1 MRKKKSSKKLLF
13 KCIFFVFLCVIII
26 RMCIGTVVVISKK
39 DKFSLKNIFNYGI
52 SDLNEDSGENSYSFE
67 IDDEDGFVYSD
78 TLKIKINILKYSN
91 DNNYN
96 IVCWDNGIEQKN
108 MAISSDYVETELEL
122 NEGKNDILVKIYN
135 NGSLENEYSKCVYY
149 IKPYTHQFLDE
160 LTLKGVG
167 CQFRPTI
174 YETNYKKSINLIT
187 KIGAQVV
194 RCDLKWHTLQAPS
207 GKYIYLDYY
216 DGWINSLKE
225 KNIKIIAPISG
236 MGNFLGSDQQ
246 ISSEEESKKFINFYN
261 FVSDRYNGKL
271 DYVELFNEPNNSA
284 YFNDETINWYVKT
297 AKKISDLRKNN
308 VIAGVAASYMQ
319 DKPKEV
325 SISTYFNKATNAG
338 LTQYNIPFSYH
349 VYDYENKKIQNA
361 SLLNKLNV
369 ISDLFLNDGGFE
381 KKYLTEYGVSTY
393 TTNKITEEQQA
404 EKVVQQSTILD
415 EKNID
420 MSVLYSFIDLTTNKG
435 VRGDNFGLMGNDYT
449 PKKAYYSM
457 KNYYQNTNGAEYI
470 GAISS
475 VADGLEFHVYDKDGV
490 PLAVCWSR
498 DSSKTIEIPYSGFTA
513 YDLYGNE
520 IENTDGKLSITSSP
534 VYLKN
539 VDRSYFY
546 RAISNTAVS
555 AYDEFLTNYSDYL
568 DSSDEMIAVKNEVNK
583 MKKYAEGL
591 ANGGEVSEAEALSKM
606 KEHFAIG
613 DMILKAYKD
622 EKLSCEYV
630 KLSSMLDQLNTIG
643 YAFEDLVT
651 ITAKD
656 VSNANLTA
664 TEKIMNTFDNKASA
678 NVSVEMVYPN
688 KIKAF
693 AKDYYDTSSYING
706 LEEDNPIKN
715 GLIISKGLHA
725 YYLAG
730 WADSFTDCYLETPEI
745 TIQYS
750 NTELTNEDVV
760 VTLESNVPIEMEG
773 SNQYTFTENGSFTF
787 KYTLYGEPKE
797 ITAVVDWIDKDAP
810 VISGIDEREDETE
823 QVTLNVTD
831 ANLDTITV
839 TKDGQD
845 VSFSNGDI
853 LIEKGE
859 YEVVAKDRAGNSSE
873 RSFKIVD
880 YIESNKIYYVS
891 SDGTGDG
898 SSEDLPMNVK
908 DLNKLKLYAGDKI
921 LLKSGEK
928 YSVNI
933 ECKRKGSPD
942 NRVVISNYGEGAL
955 PVINGSLDLVSNLE
969 ISNLKFTNNAESCLV
984 TNYDYCENVKI
995 ENCIFD
1001 NVADSAIYL
1010 NRQVSNFEITNCIFK
1025 NCKNAGITMKNDS
1038 QNLMVNSV
1046 KITNNIFVNLTK
1058 SIDIASEI
1066 ADNTFENVEIGENY
1080 FIVQTSDEAVIK
1092 VGKIVT
1098 DKFEVSVYSNLF
1110 YSFSRAYEVFEDS
1123 LNDIKGHLLCDY
1135 NTFYAYKESKYL
1147 NDISDIK
1154 TLGDEYG
1161 NEVNS
1166 NVTVIDREKYDV
1178 YDCLNTTLKLDDKEQ
1193 ILSNLTEKIDVGNRR
1208 MQVDVVGSPDRIIK
1222 NKVMGLEEMKNSD
1235 IEEITDSSVA
1245 DEVLP
1250 LAGWQKVSIAI
1261 ISIIV
1266 ITGLFSAGKYSKYK
1280 KDTKK
1285 QIRRK

>member
-1 MRKKKSSKKLLF
+1 MIEKTLNGNIEYNDNF
-13 KCIFFVFLCVIII
+13 YNIAFL
-26 RMCIGTVVVISKK
+26 
-39 DKFSLKNIFNYGI
+39 
-52 SDLNEDSGENSYSFE
+52 SGENGNILARRRKGIQYFLKEYDFYCDNEYIYISSTENPSIKLGKIYFAYQMNLVSLPSNTIFENINIMYSGGHGIVNQENDNASNIYIRNCVVENIGGCMQDVKTFTRYGNGIQIWNYGNNIFVSECIMRDIYDSGITIQGNNVKNGFQNVLVCNNVIIRCTYSIEVFCTNKTLGNSYIQIGYVNCLFKNNICVNQGRGYGYFVREPMQGSCETLVWNLLENRTDLEVYNNTYFNSRRLYYVRESSELLDNIDKYHLKFITDYNNYYLNKTTYLFNNLGNYQNLNILDEYDRDQNSKFRLLSNFE
-67 IDDEDGFVYSD
+67 LG
-78 TLKIKINILKYSN
+78 KINNETILSSN
-91 DNNYN
+91 DYN
-96 IVCWDNGIEQKN
+96 EIKAYYDNL
-108 MAISSDYVETELEL
+108 ELEF
-122 NEGKNDILVKIYN
+122 KYTD
-135 NGSLENEYSKCVYY
+135 LENELIEKYEELEKNLTNENVVSGIINLKVMVQNLRDDKIILDQNDVKDLINYHYATVANLGVGNGEGLVFIVKKLNEFVDTYSKL
-149 IKPYTHQFLDE
+149 FE
-160 LTLKGVG
+160 LTGLDSEYDKEEINGRIQKNQTLIEESDDLNTDVTSG
-167 CQFRPTI
+167 LMEIISDYNSNDDEKINEIVTAKLLDVI
-174 YETNYKKSINLIT
+174 ENYMNNIMRN
-187 KIGAQVV
+187 
-194 RCDLKWHTLQAPS
+194 R
-207 GKYIYLDYY
+207 
-216 DGWINSLKE
+216 E
-225 KNIKIIAPISG
+225 IKIVFS
-236 MGNFLGSDQQ
+236 
-246 ISSEEESKKFINFYN
+246 
-261 FVSDRYNGKL
+261 
-271 DYVELFNEPNNSA
+271 NN
-284 YFNDETINWYVKT
+284 N
-297 AKKISDLRKNN
+297 
-308 VIAGVAASYMQ
+308 
-319 DKPKEV
+319 
-325 SISTYFNKATNAG
+325 
-338 LTQYNIPFSYH
+338 
-349 VYDYENKKIQNA
+349 
-361 SLLNKLNV
+361 
-369 ISDLFLNDGGFE
+369 
-381 KKYLTEYGVSTY
+381 
-393 TTNKITEEQQA
+393 
-404 EKVVQQSTILD
+404 
-415 EKNID
+415 
-420 MSVLYSFIDLTTNKG
+420 
-435 VRGDNFGLMGNDYT
+435 
-449 PKKAYYSM
+449 
-457 KNYYQNTNGAEYI
+457 
-470 GAISS
+470 
-475 VADGLEFHVYDKDGV
+475 
-490 PLAVCWSR
+490 
-498 DSSKTIEIPYSGFTA
+498 
-513 YDLYGNE
+513 
-520 IENTDGKLSITSSP
+520 
-534 VYLKN
+534 
-539 VDRSYFY
+539 
-546 RAISNTAVS
+546 
-555 AYDEFLTNYSDYL
+555 
-568 DSSDEMIAVKNEVNK
+568 
-583 MKKYAEGL
+583 
-591 ANGGEVSEAEALSKM
+591 
-606 KEHFAIG
+606 
-613 DMILKAYKD
+613 
-622 EKLSCEYV
+622 
-630 KLSSMLDQLNTIG
+630 
-643 YAFEDLVT
+643 
-651 ITAKD
+651 
-656 VSNANLTA
+656 
-664 TEKIMNTFDNKASA
+664 
-678 NVSVEMVYPN
+678 
-688 KIKAF
+688 
-693 AKDYYDTSSYING
+693 
-706 LEEDNPIKN
+706 
-715 GLIISKGLHA
+715 
-725 YYLAG
+725 
-730 WADSFTDCYLETPEI
+730 
-745 TIQYS
+745 
-750 NTELTNEDVV
+750 LTNEDVIA
-760 VTLESNVPIEMEG
+760 TLETKAPIEMEG
-773 SNQYTFTENGSFTF
+773 SNQYTFAENGLFTF

-880 YIESNKIYYVS
+880 YIESNKTYYVS
-891 SDGTGDG
+891 PDGMGDG

-969 ISNLKFTNNAESCLV
+969 ISNLRFTNNAESCLV

-1010 NRQVSNFEITNCIFK
+1010 NRQVSKFEITNCIFK

-1058 SIDIASEI
+1058 SIDIASEV
-1066 ADNTFENVEIGENY
+1066 ADNTFENVEISENY

-1092 VGKIVT
+1092 VGKIVA

-1154 TLGDEYG
+1154 ALSDEYG
-1161 NEVNS
+1161 NEANS

-1208 MQVDVVGSPDRIIK
+1208 MQVDVVGSPDKIIK
-1222 NKVMGLEEMKNSD
+1222 NKVMGLEEMKSSD

>member
-1 MRKKKSSKKLLF
+1 MRKKKSSKKMLF
-13 KCIFFVFLCVIII
+13 KCIFLVFLCSIVFQ
-26 RMCIGTVVVISKK
+26 MCIGTVVIISKK

-52 SDLNEDSGENSYSFE
+52 SDLNEDSNENSYSFE
-67 IDDEDGFVYSD
+67 IDDEDGFAYSD

-96 IVCWDNGIEQKN
+96 IVCLDNDIEQKN
-108 MAISSDYVETELEL
+108 MAISSDYIETELEL

-135 NGSLENEYSKCVYY
+135 NDSLENEYSKCIYY

-284 YFNDETINWYVKT
+284 YFDDETINWYVKT

-420 MSVLYSFIDLTTNKG
+420 MSVLYSFIDLTTNKA

-498 DSSKTIEIPYSGFTA
+498 DSSKTIEISYSGFTA

-534 VYLKN
+534 IYLKN

-568 DSSDEMIAVKNEVNK
+568 DSSDEMIAVRNEVNK

-664 TEKIMNTFDNKASA
+664 TEKIMNTFDNKVSA

-706 LEEDNPIKN
+706 LEEENPIKN
-715 GLIISKGLHA
+715 GLIIGKGLHA
-725 YYLAG
+725 YYLAS
-730 WADSFTDCYLETPEI
+730 WADSFADCYLETPEI

-797 ITAVVDWIDKDAP
+797 ITAVVDWIDKEAP

-831 ANLDTITV
+831 DNLDTVTV

-845 VSFSNGDI
+845 GSFSNGDI

-880 YIESNKIYYVS
+880 YIESNKTYYVS

-969 ISNLKFTNNAESCLV
+969 ISNLRFTNNAESCLV

-1058 SIDIASEI
+1058 SIDIASEV

-1080 FIVQTSDEAVIK
+1080 FIVQTSEEAVIK

-1147 NDISDIK
+1147 NDISEIK

-1161 NEVNS
+1161 NEANS

-1193 ILSNLTEKIDVGNRR
+1193 ILNNLTEKIDVGNRR
-1208 MQVDVVGSPDRIIK
+1208 MQVDVVGSPDKIIK
-1222 NKVMGLEEMKNSD
+1222 NKVMGLEEMKTSD

-1266 ITGLFSAGKYSKYK
+1266 ITGVFSAGKYSKYK

>member
-1 MRKKKSSKKLLF
+1 MRKKLF
-13 KCIFFVFLCVIII
+13 WVILILVVFFVFFRCFIFKNKFEYFDKIFINVFKYKESMLYEEQEKSDDTQIISI
-26 RMCIGTVVVISKK
+26 KPTS
-39 DKFSLKNIFNYGI
+39 NIY
-52 SDLNEDSGENSYSFE
+52 
-67 IDDEDGFVYSD
+67 
-78 TLKIKINILKYSN
+78 YSN
-91 DNNYN
+91 ALTFA
-96 IVCWDNGIEQKN
+96 IE
-108 MAISSDYVETELEL
+108 
-122 NEGKNDILVKIYN
+122 
-135 NGSLENEYSKCVYY
+135 
-149 IKPYTHQFLDE
+149 
-160 LTLKGVG
+160 
-167 CQFRPTI
+167 
-174 YETNYKKSINLIT
+174 
-187 KIGAQVV
+187 
-194 RCDLKWHTLQAPS
+194 
-207 GKYIYLDYY
+207 
-216 DGWINSLKE
+216 
-225 KNIKIIAPISG
+225 
-236 MGNFLGSDQQ
+236 GN
-246 ISSEEESKKFINFYN
+246 
-261 FVSDRYNGKL
+261 
-271 DYVELFNEPNNSA
+271 
-284 YFNDETINWYVKT
+284 T
-297 AKKISDLRKNN
+297 
-308 VIAGVAASYMQ
+308 
-319 DKPKEV
+319 
-325 SISTYFNKATNAG
+325 
-338 LTQYNIPFSYH
+338 
-349 VYDYENKKIQNA
+349 
-361 SLLNKLNV
+361 
-369 ISDLFLNDGGFE
+369 
-381 KKYLTEYGVSTY
+381 
-393 TTNKITEEQQA
+393 
-404 EKVVQQSTILD
+404 D
-415 EKNID
+415 EKNINIKYELNNEIYD
-420 MSVLYSFIDLTTNKG
+420 LNMETDNILVDSEGKKCIKFYVYQDENLINEYDYTVYVVFPYKHQFAEKNRVNGIGVHYYGNEDYNKDKLLLGSLGLNSIRTDFSYSIIKRNQFKNYDNWVYDFKDSSISIWALLDGTSLIDSDEKVNEFVSFYNLICNKYNFITEFEIMNEVNITNKPAYLDEDSIVYYNDIFRKLFSEKRRISVG
-435 VRGDNFGLMGNDYT
+435 GTATGFSAGNWITSEQFYKNINSDNGFNVINNVAFHPYAINNLNILRNKIESHINLFNTYGGFNKINITEYGSTMAAVNESLQAIDDVKQSIVIDQYTDTKFLYNLWSTSSDLKNWSGQFGILDNDYC
-449 PKKAYYSM
+449 PKLSYYAM
-457 KNYYQNTNGAEYI
+457 KNYYQNINGSEYI
-470 GAISS
+470 GWIAEDS
-475 VADGLEFHVYDKDGV
+475 DGLEKNIFDKDGV
-490 PLAVCWSR
+490 PLIVCWTA

-520 IENTDGKLSITSSP
+520 IENTTGKLTVNSSP

-539 VDRSYFY
+539 ADRSYFY
-546 RAISNTAVS
+546 RAISNTAAS

-568 DSSDEMIAVKNEVNK
+568 DSSDEMIVVKNEVNK

-656 VSNANLTA
+656 VSNANLTV

-678 NVSVEMVYPN
+678 NSDVEMVYPN

-730 WADSFTDCYLETPEI
+730 WADSFADCYLETPEI
-745 TIQYS
+745 AIQYS

-787 KYTLYGEPKE
+787 KYILYGEPKE

-810 VISGIDEREDETE
+810 AISGIDEREDETE

-873 RSFKIVD
+873 RPFKIVD

-891 SDGTGDG
+891 PDGTGDG
-898 SSEDLPMNVK
+898 SSEDLPMSAK

-955 PVINGSLDLVSNLE
+955 PVINGSLDLVSNLK
-969 ISNLKFTNNAESCLV
+969 ISNLRFTNNAESCLV

-1058 SIDIASEI
+1058 SIDIASEV

-1098 DKFEVSVYSNLF
+1098 DKFDVSVYSNLF

-1161 NEVNS
+1161 NEANS

-1208 MQVDVVGSPDRIIK
+1208 MQVDVVGSPDKIIK
-1222 NKVMGLEEMKNSD
+1222 NKVMGLEEMKTSD

>member
-1 MRKKKSSKKLLF
+1 MKKNGIFFLITIFLVLTVILVICFSKYNGIINLEKYKMKLNNLLINKQNYELEISEEN
-13 KCIFFVFLCVIII
+13 KCIY
-26 RMCIGTVVVISKK
+26 
-39 DKFSLKNIFNYGI
+39 DK
-52 SDLNEDSGENSYSFE
+52 E
-67 IDDEDGFVYSD
+67 
-78 TLKIKINILKYSN
+78 IKINVKINNFSENTKYKLVAIVNNQTSEFEIVSN
-91 DNNYN
+91 E
-96 IVCWDNGIEQKN
+96 C
-108 MAISSDYVETELEL
+108 MISLPQNV
-122 NEGKNDILVKIYN
+122 EGKKQVTLNLYENDEIV
-135 NGSLENEYSKCVYY
+135 ENIDEELY
-149 IKPYTHQFLDE
+149 IVFNYEKQFLDE
-160 LTLKGVG
+160 ISEYGVQVHYRDG
-167 CQFRPTI
+167 TKEKI
-174 YETNYKKSINLIT
+174 ESSINLLKNLGINYVRSDFLYNSIYFKNGT
-187 KIGAQVV
+187 QNYEAYDKWVNKIKNNTNVKILAVLGGYALSDNNKKFDSLDEINEYKSFPKILSNMFSNIDFFEVFNELNLESSYKKAYYTEE
-194 RCDLKWHTLQAPS
+194 DMKFY
-207 GKYIYLDYY
+207 KYLLE
-216 DGWINSLKE
+216 SLE
-225 KNIKIIAPISG
+225 NKNIMIAGTSTTKNLK
-236 MGNFLGSDQQ
+236 GNS
-246 ISSEEESKKFINFYN
+246 ISSIDFYN
-261 FVSDRYNGKL
+261 LLNNIGGLDRINNVAIHPYTTNNVGRVSEIIEQHRK
-271 DYVELFNEPNNSA
+271 LFND
-284 YFNDETINWYVKT
+284 F
-297 AKKISDLRKNN
+297 
-308 VIAGVAASYMQ
+308 GG
-319 DKPKEV
+319 
-325 SISTYFNKATNAG
+325 F
-338 LTQYNIPFSYH
+338 
-349 VYDYENKKIQNA
+349 
-361 SLLNKLNV
+361 LNLNV
-369 ISDLFLNDGGFE
+369 
-381 KKYLTEYGVSTY
+381 TEYGSTLLY
-393 TTNKITEEQQA
+393 ISDKVQA
-404 EKVVQQSTILD
+404 DDLVKQTTIL
-415 EKNID
+415 EKNNIKLKI
-420 MSVLYSFIDLTTNKG
+420 LYTLWTTTSNLKSYEQ
-435 VRGDNFGLMGNDYT
+435 FGLLTNDYK
-449 PKKAYYSM
+449 PRLSYYSM
-457 KNYYQNTNGAEYI
+457 KNYYQNTNGSEYI
-470 GAISS
+470 GAIPS

-490 PLAVCWSR
+490 PLVVCWFSNKN
-498 DSSKTIEIPYSGFTA
+498 KTIEIPYPGFIA
-513 YDLYGNE
+513 YDLYGNV

-664 TEKIMNTFDNKASA
+664 TEKIMNTFDNKVSA

-730 WADSFTDCYLETPEI
+730 WADSFADCYLETPEI
-745 TIQYS
+745 AIQYS

-942 NRVVISNYGEGAL
+942 NRIVISNYGEGAL
-955 PVINGSLDLVSNLE
+955 PVINGSLDLVSNLK
-969 ISNLKFTNNAESCLV
+969 ISNLRFTNNAESCLV

-1046 KITNNIFVNLTK
+1046 NITNNIFVNLTK
-1058 SIDIASEI
+1058 SIDIASEV

-1110 YSFSRAYEVFEDS
+1110 YSFSRAYEVFDDS

-1161 NEVNS
+1161 NEANS

>member
-187 KIGAQVV
+187 KIGAQIV

-319 DKPKEV
+319 DKLKEV

-498 DSSKTIEIPYSGFTA
+498 DSSKTIEILYSGFTA

-555 AYDEFLTNYSDYL
+555 AYDKFLTNYSDYL

-706 LEEDNPIKN
+706 LEEENPIKN

-730 WADSFTDCYLETPEI
+730 WADSFADCYLETPEI

-891 SDGTGDG
+891 PDGTGDG

-1046 KITNNIFVNLTK
+1046 KITNNIFVNLIK
-1058 SIDIASEI
+1058 SIDIASEV

-1161 NEVNS
+1161 NEANS

-1178 YDCLNTTLKLDDKEQ
+1178 YDCLNTTLKLNDKEQ

-1208 MQVDVVGSPDRIIK
+1208 MQVDVVGSPDKIIK
-1222 NKVMGLEEMKNSD
+1222 NKVMGLEEMKTSD